1 MIPRWFGHLNKHG
14 VPDRA
19 MAYNVVCSIIVLL
32 FGSPLR
38 IYIFSNVG
46 YLFACM
52 MAFFAYFAHRQTQP
66 SIERPVRLPG
76 FMRWLALAV
85 GIVCAV
91 VLVFR
96 RVEQRVRRARH
107 HGSRPVHRRGTHC
120 RRLCSPAHVAPVLRP
135 AQTRGTGGTVVAGG
149 DRSRTGAVGVTSA
162 IRRLG
167 RRGDRPPDSPRDVVV
182 VLRPDSAASPE
193 LFAAARATG
202 GTVAVVLPLKIHGY
216 SLGMPNPGLMPTARE
231 RKLAEEAITTTVR
244 RLRNAG
250 TDVDGQIVVT
260 RHAHRAVTGIV
271 RRRGANRVLLEEPT
285 TSSLRRFVEGDLHRQ
300 LSRGLGRSA
309 EVHTP
314 AEAGV
319 PPAS

>member
-1 MIPRWFGHLNKHG
+1 
-14 VPDRA
+14 
-19 MAYNVVCSIIVLL
+19 
-32 FGSPLR
+32 
-38 IYIFSNVG
+38 
-46 YLFACM
+46 
-52 MAFFAYFAHRQTQP
+52 
-66 SIERPVRLPG
+66 
-76 FMRWLALAV
+76 
-85 GIVCAV
+85 
-91 VLVFR
+91 
-96 RVEQRVRRARH
+96 
-107 HGSRPVHRRGTHC
+107 
-120 RRLCSPAHVAPVLRP
+120 
-135 AQTRGTGGTVVAGG
+135 
-149 DRSRTGAVGVTSA
+149 VTSA

-167 RRGDRPPDSPRDVVV
+167 RRGDPPPDSPRDVVV

-250 TDVDGQIVVT
+250 IDVDGQIVVT

-285 TSSLRRFVEGDLHRQ
+285 ASSLRRFVEGDLHRQ
-300 LSRGLGRSA
+300 LSRGLGRSV

-319 PPAS
+319 PPAC